1 MYCHTSLSELLKQ
14 NSNTKLAT
22 CRGRGIK
29 PCHLLS
35 YPVLQ
40 SCSSW
45 GDPKTALCAS
55 FREILKSVKSVIKNS
70 AFEELFT
77 LFYNYFIFEPR

>member
-1 MYCHTSLSELLKQ
+1 MKF
-14 NSNTKLAT
+14 NPNTKLAT

-29 PCHLLS
+29 PFDLLS

-55 FREILKSVKSVIKNS
+55 FREILKSVKSVINFYISEKQKNDKN
-70 AFEELFT
+70 FD
-77 LFYNYFIFEPR
+77 Y